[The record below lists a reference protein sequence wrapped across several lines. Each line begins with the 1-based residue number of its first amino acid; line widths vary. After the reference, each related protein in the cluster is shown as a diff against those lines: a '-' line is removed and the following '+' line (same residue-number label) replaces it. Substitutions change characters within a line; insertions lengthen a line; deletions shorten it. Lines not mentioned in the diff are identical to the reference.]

1 MRHKESDMS
10 KTTKDVLITATA
22 ELLGGDVAGIS
33 LDRLYHLI
41 TLTQHATDVLLNE
54 IERRG
59 EIYYLGGHAHRSLPG
74 GLLGRDDP
82 YPPLG
87 IRPEKSP
94 SAAIGRGP
102 NGYARTAGSACAA
115 AEAAG

>member
-1 MRHKESDMS
+1 VSRFTQLKSSRYAAQESDMS

-41 TLTQHATDVLLNE
+41 TISQYATDVLLNE

-59 EIYYLGGHAHRSLPG
+59 GIYYLEGMPIV
-74 GLLGRDDP
+74 P
-82 YPPLG
+82 YLADYSVET
-87 IRPEKSP
+87 ILTRP
-94 SAAIGRGP
+94 
-102 NGYARTAGSACAA
+102 
-115 AEAAG
+115 

>member
-1 MRHKESDMS
+1 VSRLTQLENWRHAAQESDMP

-22 ELLGGDVAGIS
+22 ELLGGDVAAMS

-59 EIYYLGGHAHRSLPG
+59 GIYYLEGMPVV
-74 GLLGRDDP
+74 P
-82 YPPLG
+82 YLADYSVET
-87 IRPEKSP
+87 ILTRP
-94 SAAIGRGP
+94 
-102 NGYARTAGSACAA
+102 
-115 AEAAG
+115 